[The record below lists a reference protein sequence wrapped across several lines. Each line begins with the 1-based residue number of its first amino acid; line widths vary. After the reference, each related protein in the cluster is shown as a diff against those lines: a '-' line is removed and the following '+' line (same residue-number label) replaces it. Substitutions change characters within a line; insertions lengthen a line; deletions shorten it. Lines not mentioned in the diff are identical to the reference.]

1 MSNVL
6 LNAIENFFVIA
17 LAAITLQNIVF
28 SRAIGVS
35 ELMSLIDDTTSTFIF
50 GTLLTSVNIISGILY
65 YFFYTEVVSKNDF
78 SIYLRPISMVACTF
92 IAFIAVYIIA
102 VKFAAYENINKCVQ
116 AMPLATFNC
125 TVIGTLLLTTS
136 RQFTLIGTIGF
147 NLGSSIGYILAV
159 ILVTEGRR
167 KIKLSEVPA
176 AFRGLPVM
184 LLYIAGLALA
194 VYGLT
199 GYSFSF

>member
-6 LNAIENFFVIA
+6 LNAIENFFVLA

-50 GTLLTSVNIISGILY
+50 GTLLTSVNLISGVLY
-65 YFFYTEVVSKNDF
+65 YFFYTEVVSKSALAF
-78 SIYLRPISMVACTF
+78 YFRPLSMLPCALV
-92 IAFIAVYIIA
+92 AFIIVYIIA
-102 VKFAAYENINKCVQ
+102 IKFAAYENINRCVQ

-136 RQFTLIGTIGF
+136 RQFTLGGTIGF

-167 KIKLSEVPA
+167 RIKSSEVPA
-176 AFRGLPVM
+176 AFRGLPIM